1 MTYGLVRVAV
11 LGIIWRE
18 REGERERGEREKSRF
33 KFNCQLNATFG
44 GY

>member
-18 REGERERGEREKSRF
+18 RERERF
-33 KFNCQLNATFG
+33 KFNCQLNATLG